1 MAPDFGETQANQ
13 QLGSPA
19 QPVLVHDARD
29 EVDLPAMDDLDRL
42 VAELDVIDA
51 TLAQLG

>member
-13 QLGSPA
+13 EVGSPS
-19 QPVLVHDARD
+19 QSVLVHDAPS
-29 EVDLPAMDDLDRL
+29 ELTLPTMEDLDRL

-51 TLAQLG
+51 TLAQLS